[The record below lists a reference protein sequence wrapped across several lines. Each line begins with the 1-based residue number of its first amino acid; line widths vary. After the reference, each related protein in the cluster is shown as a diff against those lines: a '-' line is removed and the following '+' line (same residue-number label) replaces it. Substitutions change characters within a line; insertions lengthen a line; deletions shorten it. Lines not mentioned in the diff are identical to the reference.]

1 MKFMLYIDPNLTQ
14 KPAQYV
20 HYKTAVLLQLVEMY
34 LLLLHDI
41 DSTLF
46 HDPVTYGYSDLLLLL
61 AILEVFDLDVLL
73 LKLPVVAAVPGGEE
87 GAPVER
93 LVPGWTLLAG
103 ELLER
108 RHGHV
113 VAWEEEEGDREP
125 LLLRVHHN
133 PVLCT
138 YVCIIGPHLQQR
150 TLSCEALQR
159 LGSGARY
166 GCFWFV
172 GDWREVLSR

>member
-1 MKFMLYIDPNLTQ
+1 MKFMLYIDPNLTRNQ
-14 KPAQYV
+14 
-20 HYKTAVLLQLVEMY
+20 HNMFTTRLLLYYNFVEMY

-46 HDPVTYGYSDLLLLL
+46 HDPVMYGYSDLLLLL